1 MIATIAEI
9 EKFLNEFK
17 QKVEI
22 FDIIF
27 YDNRGK
33 NIDTLAALD
42 IIPNQRK
49 EIIKKITVTDYSE
62 GPITNLLDKLGDLW
76 VFGKEVN
83 GQEVYIKICYGLPNR
98 QTICISFHIAEY
110 PMKYPYKKDKK

>member
-27 YDNRGK
+27 YDDRGK

-110 PMKYPYKKDKK
+110 SMKYPYKKNKK